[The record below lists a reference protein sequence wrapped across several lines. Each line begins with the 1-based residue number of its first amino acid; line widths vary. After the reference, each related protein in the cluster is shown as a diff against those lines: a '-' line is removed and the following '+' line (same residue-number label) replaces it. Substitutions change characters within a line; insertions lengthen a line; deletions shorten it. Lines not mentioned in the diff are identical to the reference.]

1 MFENDKHFEML
12 KKKETKRTP
21 TFQSGSGR
29 VGPDSVRDDSD
40 DNVYTIHFLK
50 HPKILVYDAK

>member
-1 MFENDKHFEML
+1 MFDNDKHFEFL
-12 KKKETKRTP
+12 KKKKRTP

-29 VGPDSVRDDSD
+29 VGPDSVRDGPDY
-40 DNVYTIHFLK
+40 NVHTVHFLK